1 MRMRGSHKAHVEKQ
15 ITNWNPSL
23 TENHYLVEE
32 IMVLII
38 MTVYEIYL
46 TG

>member
-1 MRMRGSHKAHVEKQ
+1 MRGSHKAHVEKQ
-15 ITNWNPSL
+15 IKYWNPSL
-23 TENHYLVEE
+23 TENHYLVGE